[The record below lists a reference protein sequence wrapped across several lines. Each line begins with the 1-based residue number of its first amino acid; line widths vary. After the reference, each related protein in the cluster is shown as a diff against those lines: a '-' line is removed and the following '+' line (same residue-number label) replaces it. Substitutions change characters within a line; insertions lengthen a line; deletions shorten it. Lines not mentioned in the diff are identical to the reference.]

1 MEDVKEENLETTE
14 NEEDIFGGTFH
25 ERDTLS
31 ENNIVDESCRIN
43 VDFLGEEPP
52 EFSIVPIAVD
62 PILKKYID
70 GSSLRQYQF
79 QLISC
84 NYYGADVMQ
93 NIANSTFYENLYN
106 LIEKN
111 NDAGILPKIK
121 GIESIECLNNGAIL
135 DVTTNTA
142 RYSIQMKITYEK

>member
-1 MEDVKEENLETTE
+1 MIEKIRKYLIEN
-14 NEEDIFGGTFH
+14 G
-25 ERDTLS
+25 
-31 ENNIVDESCRIN
+31 IVDEACRLN
-43 VDFLGEEPP
+43 VDFLGENPT
-52 EFSIVPIAVD
+52 EFAIIPIAVN

-84 NYYGADVMQ
+84 NYYGADVLQ
-93 NIANSTFYENLYN
+93 NMLNSKFYEELYDK
-106 LIEKN
+106 IETFS
-111 NDAGILPKIK
+111 DEGVLPDIK

-135 DVTTNTA
+135 DATVNAA

>member
-1 MEDVKEENLETTE
+1 MQIRIEKIRQYLID
-14 NEEDIFGGTFH
+14 
-25 ERDTLS
+25 
-31 ENNIVDESCRIN
+31 NNIIDEDYRIN
-43 VDFLGEEPP
+43 VDFLGENPT
-52 EFSIVPIAVD
+52 EFAIVPIPVD
-62 PILKKYID
+62 PILEKHVD

-84 NYYGADVMQ
+84 NDYGADVLQ
-93 NIANSTFYENLYN
+93 NMSNSKFYEDLYD
-106 LIEKN
+106 LIELN
-111 NDAGILPKIK
+111 NDKGILPNIN

>member
-1 MEDVKEENLETTE
+1 MIEKIRKYLIEN
-14 NEEDIFGGTFH
+14 G
-25 ERDTLS
+25 
-31 ENNIVDESCRIN
+31 IVDEECRVN
-43 VDFLGEEPP
+43 VDFLGENPT
-52 EFSIVPIAVD
+52 EFAIIPIAVN

-84 NYYGADVMQ
+84 NYYGADVLQ
-93 NIANSTFYENLYN
+93 NMANSKFYEELYDK
-106 LIEKN
+106 IETF
-111 NDAGILPKIK
+111 NDEGVLPDIK

>member
-1 MEDVKEENLETTE
+1 MIEKIRQYLIDNK
-14 NEEDIFGGTFH
+14 
-25 ERDTLS
+25 
-31 ENNIVDESCRIN
+31 IVDENCRVN
-43 VDFLGEEPP
+43 VDFLGEEPT
-52 EFSIVPIAVD
+52 EFAIVPIAVN

-84 NYYGADVMQ
+84 NHYGADVMQ

-111 NDAGILPKIK
+111 NDSGILPQIS

-135 DVTTNTA
+135 DITTNTA

>member
-1 MEDVKEENLETTE
+1 MIEKIRKYLIEN
-14 NEEDIFGGTFH
+14 G
-25 ERDTLS
+25 
-31 ENNIVDESCRIN
+31 IVDEECRVN
-43 VDFLGEEPP
+43 VDFLGEKPT
-52 EFSIVPIAVD
+52 EFAIIPIAVN

-84 NYYGADVMQ
+84 NYYGADVLQ
-93 NIANSTFYENLYN
+93 NMANSKFYEELYDK
-106 LIEKN
+106 IESF
-111 NDAGILPKIK
+111 NDEGVLPDIK
-121 GIESIECLNNGAIL
+121 GVESIECLNNGAIL

>member
-1 MEDVKEENLETTE
+1 MIEKIRKYLIE
-14 NEEDIFGGTFH
+14 NE
-25 ERDTLS
+25 
-31 ENNIVDESCRIN
+31 IVDEECRVN
-43 VDFLGEEPP
+43 VDFLGENPT
-52 EFSIVPIAVD
+52 EFAIIPIAVN

-93 NIANSTFYENLYN
+93 NMANSKFYEELYDK
-106 LIEKN
+106 IESN
-111 NDAGILPKIK
+111 NDDGILPDIK

-135 DVTTNTA
+135 NVTTNTA

>member
-1 MEDVKEENLETTE
+1 MIEKIRKYLIENK
-14 NEEDIFGGTFH
+14 
-25 ERDTLS
+25 
-31 ENNIVDESCRIN
+31 IVDEECRVN
-43 VDFLGEEPP
+43 VDFLGENPT
-52 EFSIVPIAVD
+52 EFAIIPIAVN

-84 NYYGADVMQ
+84 NYYGADVLQ
-93 NIANSTFYENLYN
+93 NMANSKFYEELYDK
-106 LIEKN
+106 IETF
-111 NDAGILPKIK
+111 NDDGKLPDID

>member
-1 MEDVKEENLETTE
+1 MIEKIRKYLIENK
-14 NEEDIFGGTFH
+14 
-25 ERDTLS
+25 
-31 ENNIVDESCRIN
+31 IVDENCRIN
-43 VDFLGEEPP
+43 VDFLGENPT
-52 EFSIVPIAVD
+52 EFAIIPIAVN
-62 PILKKYID
+62 PVLKRYID

-93 NIANSTFYENLYN
+93 NMANSKFYEELYDK
-106 LIEKN
+106 IESN
-111 NDAGILPKIK
+111 NDDGILPDIK

-135 DVTTNTA
+135 DATTNTA

>member
-1 MEDVKEENLETTE
+1 MIEKIRQYL
-14 NEEDIFGGTFH
+14 I
-25 ERDTLS
+25 
-31 ENNIVDESCRIN
+31 ENNIVDENCRIN
-43 VDFLGEEPP
+43 VDFLGEEPT

-111 NDAGILPKIK
+111 NDARILPKIK

>member
-1 MEDVKEENLETTE
+1 MIEKIRQYLIENK
-14 NEEDIFGGTFH
+14 
-25 ERDTLS
+25 
-31 ENNIVDESCRIN
+31 IVDENCRVN
-43 VDFLGEEPP
+43 VDFLGEEPT

-106 LIEKN
+106 LIEEN

-135 DVTTNTA
+135 DITTNTA

>member
-1 MEDVKEENLETTE
+1 MIEKIRKYLIE
-14 NEEDIFGGTFH
+14 NE
-25 ERDTLS
+25 
-31 ENNIVDESCRIN
+31 IVDEECRVN
-43 VDFLGEEPP
+43 VDFLGENPT
-52 EFSIVPIAVD
+52 EFAIIPIAVN

-93 NIANSTFYENLYN
+93 NMANSKFYEELYDK
-106 LIEKN
+106 IESN
-111 NDAGILPKIK
+111 NDDGILPNIK

>member
-1 MEDVKEENLETTE
+1 MIEKIRKYLIEN
-14 NEEDIFGGTFH
+14 G
-25 ERDTLS
+25 
-31 ENNIVDESCRIN
+31 IVDEECRVN
-43 VDFLGEEPP
+43 VDFLGENPT
-52 EFSIVPIAVD
+52 EFAIIPIAVN

-84 NYYGADVMQ
+84 SYYGADVLQ
-93 NIANSTFYENLYN
+93 NMANSKFYEELYDK
-106 LIEKN
+106 IETF
-111 NDAGILPKIK
+111 NDEGVLPDIK

>member
-1 MEDVKEENLETTE
+1 MIEKIRKYLIENK
-14 NEEDIFGGTFH
+14 
-25 ERDTLS
+25 
-31 ENNIVDESCRIN
+31 IVDEECRVN
-43 VDFLGEEPP
+43 VDFLGENPT
-52 EFSIVPIAVD
+52 EFAIIPIAVN

-84 NYYGADVMQ
+84 SYYGADVLQ
-93 NIANSTFYENLYN
+93 NMANSKFYEELYDK
-106 LIEKN
+106 IETF
-111 NDAGILPKIK
+111 NDEGVLPDIK

>member
-1 MEDVKEENLETTE
+1 MIEKIRKYLIE
-14 NEEDIFGGTFH
+14 NE
-25 ERDTLS
+25 
-31 ENNIVDESCRIN
+31 IVDEECRVN
-43 VDFLGEEPP
+43 VDFLGENPT
-52 EFSIVPIAVD
+52 EFAIIPIAVN

-93 NIANSTFYENLYN
+93 NMANSKFYEELYDK
-106 LIEKN
+106 IESS
-111 NDAGILPKIK
+111 NDDGILPDIK